1 MVKLIVAAAGVVASL
16 ALLVTLYAAAAGRGR
31 EIHCRNNLRHIGTH
45 AANNGA
51 LIDPSKT
58 GRVFWQEVRVAQYR
72 KVDGQWKEMSPDPF
86 LCPVH
91 GKTASNRDDAQA
103 IDFRGPRKVPD
114 ELKSYGNAPL
124 GADRPGNHPSG
135 GWVLRLDM
143 TVEALPPLVDPAL
156 DGDPLWTSAADALT
170 D

>member
-1 MVKLIVAAAGVVASL
+1 MVKLIAAAAGVVVAL
-16 ALLVTLYAAAAGRGR
+16 ALLAALYAAAAGRGR

-45 AANNGA
+45 AAINA
-51 LIDPSKT
+51 PLIDPSKT

-72 KVDGQWKEMSPDPF
+72 KVDGQWKEMNPDPF

-91 GKTASNRDDAQA
+91 GKTVSNREDAGA

-114 ELKSYGNAPL
+114 DLKTYGNAPL
-124 GADRPGNHPSG
+124 GADRPGNHGSG
-135 GWVLRLDM
+135 GWVLRLDT
-143 TVEALPPLVDPAL
+143 TVDALPPLVDRAV
-156 DGDPLWTSAADALT
+156 DGDPLWKAAAESLT